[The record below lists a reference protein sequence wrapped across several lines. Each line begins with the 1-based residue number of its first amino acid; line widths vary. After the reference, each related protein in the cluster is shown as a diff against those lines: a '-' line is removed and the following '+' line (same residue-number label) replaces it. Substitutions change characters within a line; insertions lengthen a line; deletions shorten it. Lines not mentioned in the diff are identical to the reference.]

1 MGPVLTIVITVAG
14 IWIAVMLALKGVAF
28 LLRKQTGRAARAA
41 LYTEVILRFTDNA
54 SYLGA
59 HFPGPNLPPRTSGVL
74 ALTETRLFFLPWFPR
89 RAITLPRN
97 FISVVKAS
105 ILFGGRSY
113 NIPALILTVRGVDDP
128 DGEMGWL
135 VHDAEGWEREIK
147 EVIRRQE

>member
-1 MGPVLTIVITVAG
+1 MSLIFTIVITATG
-14 IWIAVMLALKGVAF
+14 IWIAVMLALKGMAF
-28 LLRKQTGRAARAA
+28 LLRKQTGKATLAA
-41 LYTEVILRFTDNA
+41 LHAEKILKLTDKA

-97 FISVVKAS
+97 FISFVKAS
-105 ILFGGRSY
+105 PNFGEKFF
-113 NIPALILTVRGVDDP
+113 NIPALILTVRGVGDP

-135 VHDAEGWEREIK
+135 VHDPEGWEREIK